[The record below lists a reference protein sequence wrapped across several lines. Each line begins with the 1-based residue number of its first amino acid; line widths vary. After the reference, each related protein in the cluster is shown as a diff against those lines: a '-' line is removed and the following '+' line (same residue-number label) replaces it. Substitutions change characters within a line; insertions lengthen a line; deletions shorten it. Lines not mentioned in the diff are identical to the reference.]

1 MSRRCYILEAADRE
15 IDEQVIYYAE
25 HAGARVAERFYAAL
39 KTAFAKLLQSPAHGR
54 LFESKHPALVGIRVW
69 LVHGFPFL
77 VYYREVDVG
86 IEIVHV
92 LHGARDREPILES
105 E

>member
-1 MSRRCYILEAADRE
+1 MTRRFFILDAADRE
-15 IDEQVIYYAE
+15 IDAQVAYYAE
-25 HAGARVAERFYAAL
+25 HAGAAVAERFYAAL
-39 KTAFAKLLQSPAHGR
+39 KGTFHNLLENPGHGR
-54 LFESKHPALVGIRVW
+54 RFESANPALVGVRVW

-77 VYYREVDVG
+77 VYYREVDDG

-92 LHGARDREPILES
+92 LHGARDRDRLLGS

>member
-1 MSRRCYILEAADRE
+1 MTKRFFILDAADRE
-15 IDEQVIYYAE
+15 IDAQVAYYAE
-25 HAGARVAERFYAAL
+25 HAGAAVAERFYAAL
-39 KTAFAKLLQSPAHGR
+39 KGTFHNLLENPGHVR
-54 LFESKHPALVGIRVW
+54 PFESANPALVGVRVW

-77 VYYREVDVG
+77 VYYREVDDG

-92 LHGARDREPILES
+92 LHGARDRDRLLGS